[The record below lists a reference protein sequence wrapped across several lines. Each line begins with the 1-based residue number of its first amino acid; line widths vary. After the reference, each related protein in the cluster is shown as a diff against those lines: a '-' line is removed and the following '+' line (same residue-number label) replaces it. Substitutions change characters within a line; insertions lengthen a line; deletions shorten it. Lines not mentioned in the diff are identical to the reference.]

1 MKLGSCNGKTEPPL
15 GLDGAGHTSDKPQVG
30 LATYLSEA
38 LEHALCSLFLINT
51 HTLKAEHCYSCTRE
65 SSLGEKDPETCVS
78 TASV

>member
-38 LEHALCSLFLINT
+38 LELTLCSLFLINA
-51 HTLKAEHCYSCTRE
+51 HTLKAEHCYSCI
-65 SSLGEKDPETCVS
+65 
-78 TASV
+78 